1 MPTKS
6 RSDVIFCLQS
16 FGRIQN
22 TEKTV
27 HSVEKSVDFISTQYD
42 TIIED
47 GVADRERIKSVES
60 EVDGVKRENKELKK
74 ALLEMKKLNSEM
86 KEDLIDMKS
95 RSMRDNLLFT
105 NISEH
110 EHEDTELI
118 LTNFLKDR
126 MNITDISFERVHRI
140 GRVYQQPRGQ
150 PARPRT
156 IVAKFT
162 YFKDRE
168 RVRKSANRLRG
179 TNYGIREQYP
189 EEVEQRR
196 KPLYPIL
203 RQARQEKKK
212 AVLIKDKLFVEGKEV
227 SAGSNPRVRSA
238 TDTGSVSRD

>member
-1 MPTKS
+1 
-6 RSDVIFCLQS
+6 
-16 FGRIQN
+16 
-22 TEKTV
+22 
-27 HSVEKSVDFISTQYD
+27 
-42 TIIED
+42 
-47 GVADRERIKSVES
+47 
-60 EVDGVKRENKELKK
+60 
-74 ALLEMKKLNSEM
+74 MKKLNCEM
-86 KEDLIDMKS
+86 KEDLMDMKS

-105 NISEH
+105 NISKH

-126 MNITDISFERVHRI
+126 MNITDISFERVHRM

-168 RVRKSANRLRG
+168 RVRKSANRLKGRH
-179 TNYGIREQYP
+179 NGIRGQFP
-189 EEVEQRR
+189 EEVEQRK
-196 KPLYPIL
+196 KPLYQVL

-212 AVLIKDKLFVEGKEV
+212 AVFMKDKWFVEGKEV
-227 SAGSNPRVRSA
+227 SAGSNQRMSSA

>member
-1 MPTKS
+1 M
-6 RSDVIFCLQS
+6 
-16 FGRIQN
+16 
-22 TEKTV
+22 

-47 GVADRERIKSVES
+47 GVADRERLKSVES
-60 EVDGVKRENKELKK
+60 EVDDVKRENKELKT
-74 ALLEMKKLNSEM
+74 ALLEMKKLNCEM

-179 TNYGIREQYP
+179 TYFGIREQFP

-196 KPLYPIL
+196 KPLYPML

-227 SAGSNPRVRSA
+227 SARSNPRVRTA